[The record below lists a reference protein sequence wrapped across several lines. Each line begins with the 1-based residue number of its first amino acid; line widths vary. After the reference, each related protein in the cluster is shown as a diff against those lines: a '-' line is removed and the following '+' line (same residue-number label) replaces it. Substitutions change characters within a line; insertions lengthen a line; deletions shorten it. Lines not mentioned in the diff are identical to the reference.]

1 MNYLTKLYA
10 KMPPV
15 SVAVLAGVFLA
26 CANASDAESQRK
38 TDTVTATQP
47 AVAGPGIEAA
57 DGAPGEAKKPG
68 TTLTPLTDK
77 ELDALR
83 ARASSYLEAIRINDI
98 ASAYRMELGSGDGSL
113 TPLRFN
119 QIRPGGRLW
128 DYAIEEA
135 LIENGE
141 GVVKTKVRVILPQ
154 MRTPFVTTWD
164 MRWVIQDG
172 VLYHKS
178 RQPEETPGLGSV
190 LGR

>member
-26 CANASDAESQRK
+26 CANASDAESHRK

-57 DGAPGEAKKPG
+57 DGAPGEVKKPG

-98 ASAYRMELGSGDGSL
+98 ASAYWMELGSGDGSL

-119 QIRPGGRLW
+119 EIRPGGRLW
-128 DYAIEEA
+128 DFAVEEV
-135 LIENGE
+135 LIEKGE
-141 GVVKTKVRVILPQ
+141 GVVKTKVRVILPE
-154 MRTPFVTTWD
+154 MRTPYVTTWD
-164 MRWVIQDG
+164 MRWVMQDG

-178 RQPEETPGLGSV
+178 RQPEETPSLGSV